1 MTFASA
7 EKQAEQAREL
17 NNRRERIKLLKKAFK
32 AYRKAA
38 DQGSRDAAFRV
49 GECYRDGT
57 GVEKD
62 STSAL
67 EWLQKAAKQG
77 SPDAQLALL
86 QKYTEDQRYDINTI
100 ENYLESMRNT
110 AMNNPEPLKFLPGTR
125 QRVLVGVP
133 VDALGRDVMH
143 VAETALKAL
152 RLKKTLDM
160 EAIIEGYGLDG
171 DFVSTFSET
180 ISPHI
185 TDSWIHNLALCFLHS
200 SCGVPKN
207 LQIAKDILEHASR
220 DLKRVPPSV
229 AEALAKLASCAQCG
243 GEGTKLCSLCK
254 VTRYCSKECQAKHW
268 KSGDPPHRVECPR
281 VVTPSCVVE
290 RPAFTYDATV
300 TDVSQGL
307 LLQVRPK
314 KRAAQE
320 AA

>member
-100 ENYLESMRNT
+100 ENYLELS
-110 AMNNPEPLKFLPGTR
+110 L
-125 QRVLVGVP
+125 
-133 VDALGRDVMH
+133 
-143 VAETALKAL
+143 
-152 RLKKTLDM
+152 
-160 EAIIEGYGLDG
+160 I
-171 DFVSTFSET
+171 
-180 ISPHI
+180 HI
-185 TDSWIHNLALCFLHS
+185 
-200 SCGVPKN
+200 
-207 LQIAKDILEHASR
+207 
-220 DLKRVPPSV
+220 
-229 AEALAKLASCAQCG
+229 
-243 GEGTKLCSLCK
+243 
-254 VTRYCSKECQAKHW
+254 
-268 KSGDPPHRVECPR
+268 
-281 VVTPSCVVE
+281 
-290 RPAFTYDATV
+290 
-300 TDVSQGL
+300 
-307 LLQVRPK
+307 
-314 KRAAQE
+314 
-320 AA
+320 